1 MQIRNM
7 VKAMLKGK
15 TKEYEL
21 IIFDWDG
28 TLMDSLAK
36 IVSSMQKAGKDAG
49 LPILD
54 AKAVHEII
62 GLELGIAISQLYPE
76 IANKDLEFVRKRY
89 SYHYV
94 ELDQRPSL
102 FYPGIE
108 AMLHQLAATDKTLSI
123 ATGKSRKGLD
133 RVLSAVDLHGMF
145 DGTRCAD
152 ETDSKPH
159 PAMVNELLAMH
170 GVEPDRAVVVGDTEY
185 DMEMAKRAGV
195 DRVGVSWGAHDS
207 ERLHSYDLVG
217 CVDTSAELVDI
228 LLGGAV
234 K

>member
-1 MQIRNM
+1 M
-7 VKAMLKGK
+7 
-15 TKEYEL
+15 TKEYDL

-36 IVSSMQKAGKDAG
+36 IVSSMQRAGEDAG
-49 LPILD
+49 LPLLD
-54 AKAVHEII
+54 AKEVHEII
-62 GLELGIAISQLYPE
+62 GLELGIAISQLYPTLTAHD
-76 IANKDLEFVRKRY
+76 IGFVRKRY
-89 SYHYV
+89 SHHYV
-94 ELDQRPSL
+94 EQDQQPSL

-108 AMLHQLAATDKTLSI
+108 AMLHQLAESGKTLSI

-133 RVLSAVDLHGMF
+133 RVLSAVGLHHLF
-145 DGTRCAD
+145 EGTRCAD

-159 PAMVNELLAMH
+159 PAMVNELLSLH
-170 GVEPDRAVVVGDTEY
+170 GVEPSQAIVVGDTEF

-207 ERLHSYDLVG
+207 ERLHAYDIVR
-217 CVDTSAELVDI
+217 CVDTSLELTDV
-228 LLGGAV
+228 LLG

>member
-1 MQIRNM
+1 
-7 VKAMLKGK
+7 MLENLA
-15 TKEYEL
+15 KEYEL

-36 IVSSMQKAGKDAG
+36 IVSSMQKAGRDAG

-54 AKAVHEII
+54 AKSVHEII
-62 GLELGIAISQLYPE
+62 GLELGIAISQLYPT
-76 IANKDLEFVRKRY
+76 IDAQDLAFVRKRY
-89 SYHYV
+89 SHHYV

-133 RVLSAVDLHGMF
+133 RVLSAVDLHDMF
-145 DGTRCAD
+145 EGTRCAD

-159 PAMVNELLAMH
+159 PAMVNELLALH
-170 GVEPDRAVVVGDTEY
+170 GVEPDKAVVVGDTEY
-185 DMEMAKRAGV
+185 DMEMARRAGV

-207 ERLHSYDLVG
+207 ERLHPYDLIG
-217 CVDTSAELVDI
+217 CVDTSAELADI
-228 LLGGAV
+228 LLGNAAR
-234 K
+234 

>member
-1 MQIRNM
+1 M
-7 VKAMLKGK
+7 VNTMLKDRA
-15 TKEYEL
+15 KEYEL

-36 IVSSMQKAGKDAG
+36 IVSSMQKAGGDAG

-89 SYHYV
+89 SHHYV
-94 ELDQRPSL
+94 ESDQQPSL

-133 RVLSAVDLHGMF
+133 RVLSAVDLHSMF

-159 PAMVNELLAMH
+159 PAMVNELLALH
-170 GVEPDRAVVVGDTEY
+170 GVEPGNAIVVGDTEY

-207 ERLHSYDLVG
+207 ARLHSYDLVG
-217 CVDTSAELVDI
+217 CVDTSAELADI
-228 LLGGAV
+228 LLGNAR
-234 K
+234 